1 MEMTPDELARLV
13 NPDKH
18 FKFTNFIE
26 WLDNEKSE
34 RRYKLR
40 KRIINSLTTIILFMS
55 TLFAGHLNLI
65 NAEAMTALLGGII
78 GFALTGLKKKES
90 SSR

>member
-34 RRYKLR
+34 
-40 KRIINSLTTIILFMS
+40 I
-55 TLFAGHLNLI
+55 
-65 NAEAMTALLGGII
+65 
-78 GFALTGLKKKES
+78 KKKQLIKKCAF
-90 SSR
+90 